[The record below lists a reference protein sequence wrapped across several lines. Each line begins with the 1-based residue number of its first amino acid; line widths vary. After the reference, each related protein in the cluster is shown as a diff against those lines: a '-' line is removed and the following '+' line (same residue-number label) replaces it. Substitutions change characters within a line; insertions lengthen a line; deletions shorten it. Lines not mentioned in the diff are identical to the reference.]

1 MGGPSWHTA
10 WLCRTF
16 DMFDS
21 TTLQLAQESLWLVL
35 LLAGPPV
42 LVAAVV
48 GILIA
53 FVQAATQLQEQT
65 FQFAAKLVAVVLT
78 IFATASLMG
87 GALFQFTDRVFSDFP
102 IMFGA

>member
-1 MGGPSWHTA
+1 
-10 WLCRTF
+10 
-16 DMFDS
+16 MFDS

-65 FQFAAKLVAVVLT
+65 FQFAAKLLAVV
-78 IFATASLMG
+78 
-87 GALFQFTDRVFSDFP
+87 
-102 IMFGA
+102 

>member
-1 MGGPSWHTA
+1 MFKATA
-10 WLCRTF
+10 
-16 DMFDS
+16 
-21 TTLQLAQESLWLVL
+21 LQLAQESLWLVL

-42 LVAAVV
+42 AVAAVV

-65 FQFAAKLVAVVLT
+65 FQFAAKMVAVVLT

-87 GALFQFTDRVFSDFP
+87 GTLYRFTDRVFTEFP
-102 IMFGA
+102 TVMFGA

>member
-1 MGGPSWHTA
+1 MLNS
-10 WLCRTF
+10 
-16 DMFDS
+16 DV
-21 TTLQLAQESLWLVL
+21 LQITQEALWLIL

-42 LVAAVV
+42 VVAAVV

-65 FQFAAKLVAVVLT
+65 FQYAAKFFAIVLT

-87 GALFQFTDRVFSDFP
+87 SSLYQFSERIFSDFP
-102 IMFGA
+102 ALVGS